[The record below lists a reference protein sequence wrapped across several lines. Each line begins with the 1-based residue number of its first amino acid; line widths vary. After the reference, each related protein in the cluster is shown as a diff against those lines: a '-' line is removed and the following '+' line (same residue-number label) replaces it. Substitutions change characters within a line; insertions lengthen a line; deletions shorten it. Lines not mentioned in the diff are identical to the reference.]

1 MSKCWCNS
9 ENIFVWFCGCCRCLN
24 FKMLHAILRFVLGL
38 VLPGAAVISSRA
50 SSCSI
55 PQHMI
60 KSTILRVVKF
70 LHTQSSEPCVVLG
83 CSSGGFCIKSG
94 QRRSRS
100 WHQACTCTLTPS
112 IFVYASDFWACLVML
127 EWWRCYVVM
136 LGDYNWAS
144 SYVGLV
150 KVFGDATW
158 PCAFCFS
165 VCEIQE
171 NNKHICKLKQMM
183 CFQGQ
188 GMHMI
193 RN

>member
-1 MSKCWCNS
+1 MQFWEYIC
-9 ENIFVWFCGCCRCLN
+9 
-24 FKMLHAILRFVLGL
+24 L
-38 VLPGAAVISSRA
+38 VLWVLQVFELQNASCNFEICIRFSFAGAAVISSRA

-83 CSSGGFCIKSG
+83 CSSGGFCIKSR